1 MVPVQK
7 SFMVRLSYI
16 KLIQKDK
23 FASLPIKS
31 KKSNI
36 NSSIYDLSK
45 HKVKLVA
52 PLRESQ
58 YSIKYT
64 KDFTSKIKNK
74 KAPYGCHLV
83 SFNEKSI
90 CTYVLSDILW
100 KVSVFRVILV
110 LIYLYSVKMWEN
122 VDLNNSEYWHFPR
135 SEIEPFN

>member
-45 HKVKLVA
+45 HKAKLVS

-83 SFNEKSI
+83 SFNGKSI